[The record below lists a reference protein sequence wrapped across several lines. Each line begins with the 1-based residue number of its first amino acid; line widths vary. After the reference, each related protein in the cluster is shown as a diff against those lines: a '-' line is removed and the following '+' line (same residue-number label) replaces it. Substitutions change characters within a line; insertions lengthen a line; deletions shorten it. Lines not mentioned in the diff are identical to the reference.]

1 MRGNGGPRLDRVVHE
16 PSRLRVLVHL
26 ASSAGGEEG
35 FVALRE
41 ALALTAGNLSV
52 QLRTLSEA
60 GLVVLSKGYRENRP
74 STTVRLTA
82 RGHEALSG
90 YISEIE
96 GMIRGLRE
104 ASRKRRNDA

>member
-1 MRGNGGPRLDRVVHE
+1 VRGSGSLRLDRVVHE
-16 PSRLRVLVHL
+16 PNRLRVLVYL
-26 ASSAGGEEG
+26 ASIAGGEEG

-41 ALALTAGNLSV
+41 ALGLTAGNLSV

-60 GLVVLSKGYRENRP
+60 GLVALSKGYRDNRP
-74 STTVRLTA
+74 STSVRLTT
-82 RGHEALSG
+82 RGSVALSG
-90 YISEIE
+90 YVSEME